1 MAPMIFTYL
10 STALLITGL
19 HANGNNDTMRKFCTR
34 FKINSNESCLLLLDI
49 FKEKIINMKN
59 YEEILE
65 KARFLQQFDMK
76 FREIRFIES
85 ETEQNESPMDRFE
98 RTNDST
104 FYTTVEELH
113 CLTDEIKRRI
123 APIEA
128 FLATLMDNKAFEKAV
143 GSTMDLVA
151 VKTLRQY
158 FKVFILDFGN
168 LEHCRNEFS
177 SYRLFI
183 TNFITNKNI
192 VEEYKKK
199 RINKE
204 LDDGDSNSMK
214 YLKIAFLFLVIMF
227 AAFCLLT
234 VIVVVCNRLMRKR
247 RLLQE

>member
-1 MAPMIFTYL
+1 MIFMYL

-19 HANGNNDTMRKFCTR
+19 HASGNNDIMRKFCTR
-34 FKINSNESCLLLLDI
+34 FKINGDESCSLLFNI
-49 FKEKIINMKN
+49 FKENIIKMKD

-76 FREIRFIES
+76 FSKIRFIES
-85 ETEQNESPMDRFE
+85 ETEKNESPMDRFE
-98 RTNDST
+98 RTNGSA
-104 FYTTVEELH
+104 FYTTAGELH
-113 CLTDEIKRRI
+113 LLTEEIKRLI

-128 FLATLMDNKAFEKAV
+128 FLTTLMDNKAFEKAV

-151 VKTLRQY
+151 VKTMRQY

-168 LEHCRNEFS
+168 LEHCRNELSF
-177 SYRLFI
+177 YRFFI
-183 TNFITNKNI
+183 TSFITNKNI

-204 LDDGDSNSMK
+204 LDDDDSNTVK
-214 YLKIAFLFLVIMF
+214 YLKVAFLFLAIMF

-234 VIVVVCNRLMRKR
+234 VIVVICNRLMRKR
-247 RLLQE
+247 RPLQE